1 MAVELL
7 ALVKHDCPVC
17 DQLLPA
23 LDAAAAGGAPLRILS
38 QSSAAD
44 TAEQAR
50 RVELR
55 ATPGLDDDLDASERF
70 DPDAVPTLILLD
82 TGEERGRVEGLH
94 RAGIAAL
101 ADRAGVALA
110 LDGLPEQRPG
120 CASITRDPEV
130 AARLAVRRARAEGR
144 LRSRTIAVGELEDP
158 FEALHD
164 RGLTDGLPVVP
175 PTPERVVAM
184 LDHTSR
190 DPQELVGEVPPYGGR
205 ATVEKSPST
214 R

>member
-130 AARLAVRRARAEGR
+130 AAGSRSGGR
-144 LRSRTIAVGELEDP
+144 GPRDGCVQERSPSASSRTP
-158 FEALHD
+158 
-164 RGLTDGLPVVP
+164 
-175 PTPERVVAM
+175 
-184 LDHTSR
+184 SR
-190 DPQELVGEVPPYGGR
+190 LCTTAG
-205 ATVEKSPST
+205 
-214 R
+214 